1 MPQSNRRSF
10 LAATAKAAM
19 AAAPAVLGR
28 ARDRKLNVGIIG
40 TGWWAGVNMNA
51 AWAVGGMECSAIC
64 DVDTAQSDAFA
75 AECEKKQGS
84 RPKFYKDY
92 RELLAH
98 PGLDVLF
105 LTTPPQWHA
114 LPFIAA
120 CEKGLPVYC
129 EKPLA
134 YDVREGQAMM
144 AARKKAGNMVQIGFQ
159 RRNSDAFQAA
169 GEYLRGGKPGKIVQI
184 DVRIH
189 YKAATPDPTPR
200 TPPATLDWAEWCGP
214 APLKPY
220 SLAIGHKSWRLE
232 KTTGHGHLVDWGI
245 HLIDAAR
252 MMTGAGLPKR
262 VQAMGG
268 LYEYKGKIT
277 TPDTL
282 SAQFDFDE
290 FPLTWRHRLW
300 GAQEVDPAYNNGI
313 FVFCENETVFVTDS
327 RWEIHPKER
336 GVQKQVMRAKMSG
349 DQMSEAHMR
358 DFVNAVRTK
367 SRPACPIE
375 EGWKSTATVQLGM
388 IAYDVGRTIEFDA
401 AAVAIPAGPE
411 AHALLKREYRKPWVH
426 PWKG

>member
-1 MPQSNRRSF
+1 MPEPSRRSF
-10 LAATAKAAM
+10 LATTAKV
-19 AAAPAVLGR
+19 AAASPAFLSH
-28 ARDRKLNVGIIG
+28 AQDRKLNVGIIG

-51 AWAVGGMECSAIC
+51 AWAVGGMECAAIC
-64 DVDTAQSDAFA
+64 DVDTAQSDAFTL
-75 AECEKKQGS
+75 ECEKKQGS

-92 RELLAH
+92 QDLLEH
-98 PGLDVLF
+98 PGLDLLF
-105 LTTPPQWHA
+105 ITTPPQWHA

-134 YDVREGQAMM
+134 YDVREGQAMI
-144 AARKKAGNMVQIGFQ
+144 AARKKAGNVVQIGFQ
-159 RRNSDAFQAA
+159 RRNSDAFHAA
-169 GEYLRGGKPGKIVQI
+169 GDYLASGKPGRIVQI
-184 DVRIH
+184 DAHIH
-189 YKAATPDPTPR
+189 YKAATPDPTPK
-200 TPPATLDWAEWCGP
+200 TPPPTLDWDRWCGP
-214 APLKPY
+214 APFKPY
-220 SLAIGHKSWRLE
+220 SEAIGHKSWRLE

-245 HLIDAAR
+245 HLVDATR
-252 MMTGAGLPKR
+252 MMTGVGLPKR

-282 SAQFDFDE
+282 TVQFDFDS

-300 GAQEVDPAYNNGI
+300 GAREVDPAYSNGI

-336 GVQKQVMRAKMSG
+336 GAQKQVMQSRMTG
-349 DQMSEAHMR
+349 DQMSQAHMR

-367 SRPACPIE
+367 SQPACPIE

-388 IAYDVGRTIEFDA
+388 IAYDVGRAIQFDA
-401 AAVAIPAGPE
+401 AAVAIPADRE
-411 AHALLKREYRKPWVH
+411 AHALLKRDYRKPWVH
-426 PWKG
+426 PRKG